1 MSEVEATWG
10 RVVKVWW
17 SLAWRGILFGFL
29 AGAGTGFVI
38 GFLGAMDGMSR
49 ESISLY
55 SMVAGGAVGVP
66 VGLWVVKTVL
76 GKRFSDFRLALV
88 STS

>member
-1 MSEVEATWG
+1 MSEVEITWG

-17 SLAWRGILFGFL
+17 SLAWRGILFGSL
-29 AGAGTGFVI
+29 AGAGAGFVV
-38 GFLGAMDGMSR
+38 GFVGAMGGMSR

-55 SMVAGGAVGVP
+55 SMLAGGAVGVAIA
-66 VGLWVVKTVL
+66 LWVVKTVL

>member
-1 MSEVEATWG
+1 MSEIEVTWG

-29 AGAGTGFVI
+29 AGAGAGFVI
-38 GFLGAMDGMSR
+38 GFLGAMGGMSR
-49 ESISLY
+49 ESTSLY
-55 SMVAGGAVGVP
+55 SMLAGGAVGVP
-66 VGLWVVKTVL
+66 IGLWVVKTVL
-76 GKRFSDFRLALV
+76 SKRFSDFRLALI